1 MEYYAAPGVNIDT
14 SQTTTKSLSKCT
26 TYHLSKVRN
35 MGKSVGTC
43 TLREWNVW
51 LGMLSL
57 DREDISGVQSS
68 SLRKAHTA
76 QLQVGPRLCMA
87 GRWIHHVFLSI
98 FPLRLF
104 STYDFP
110 RPYQDDPRSVCCWP
124 HCSTSI
130 DKLNKEISTP
140 KHFHAPLEGSFV
152 ETLVLRLA
160 LLW

>member
-1 MEYYAAPGVNIDT
+1 MYFLKEHLGCTKWPALGNTLLVFNGKPSGVMKMPINNMYYGILRSPWCQHRYISNNNT
-14 SQTTTKSLSKCT
+14 KCT

-35 MGKSVGTC
+35 MGTSVGTC
-43 TLREWNVW
+43 TLMRMECTIRYVVSRE
-51 LGMLSL
+51 
-57 DREDISGVQSS
+57 REDISGVQSS

-110 RPYQDDPRSVCCWP
+110 RPYQDDPRSVCC
-124 HCSTSI
+124 
-130 DKLNKEISTP
+130 
-140 KHFHAPLEGSFV
+140 
-152 ETLVLRLA
+152 
-160 LLW
+160 